1 MEAMRTIRWMS
12 LAFLLSLLAASA
24 EAATRHYY
32 ITAEDVTWDFA
43 PSGLNLT
50 EGRPIPA
57 PWGKTKWQKTRYFEY
72 TDSSFT
78 VRKPQPEWLGILG
91 PIIRA
96 EVGDEI
102 IVEFLN
108 RSRSTH
114 SIHPH
119 GVRYDKDNEGAYYVP
134 AGRGSLV
141 PTNGR
146 FTYHWFA
153 DAGSGPGPGQLS
165 SVVWWYHPHSA
176 GPMEI
181 NAGLMGPIIITAKGK
196 AKPDGS
202 PKDVDR
208 EFVTSFQIF
217 DELRGKDA
225 GMFHSINGYIFGNLP
240 GLVMK
245 KGEKVRWHLMGMGN
259 EKDLHTPHW
268 HGKVVSDA
276 FRHMDVV
283 ELLPASTLS
292 VDMMADN
299 PGVWMFHC
307 HVADHMEAGM
317 MSTFTIYDPP
327 ARSCPLKFVSGN
339 FWNTSSGK
347 YSVRIK
353 NTSGKAIKEWVLSS
367 EHFLAPQYLHRPFDS
382 NWPAAGPVAAGAEQ
396 TLEKNSYLK
405 GGDAI
410 QGWALFPRE
419 IVYQDGTKWSPQ
431 QHGECFQVYWRDKEH
446 PDVTVLPPAL
456 ANIAQED

>member
-1 MEAMRTIRWMS
+1 MRTIWWAS
-12 LAFLLSLLAASA
+12 LVLLLAFLAPAR
-24 EAATRHYY
+24 AATRRYY

-57 PWGKTKWQKTRYFEY
+57 PWAAQTKWQKTRYFEY
-72 TDSSFT
+72 TDSTFK

-119 GVRYDKDNEGAYYVP
+119 GVRYDKDSEGAYYVP

-217 DELRGKDA
+217 DELRGKDP
-225 GMFHSINGYIFGNLP
+225 GMFHAINGYVFGNLP

-259 EKDLHTPHW
+259 EKDMHTPHW
-268 HGKVVSDA
+268 HGKTVMDA
-276 FRHMDVV
+276 SRHMDVV
-283 ELLPASTLS
+283 ELLPASTYT
-292 VDMMADN
+292 VDMLADN
-299 PGVWMFHC
+299 PGVWMYHC

-327 ARSCPLKFVSGN
+327 ARSCPVRLDSGN
-339 FWNTSSGK
+339 FWNTTGK
-347 YSVRIK
+347 YSVTVK
-353 NTSGKAIKEWVLSS
+353 NSSGKPIKQLMLES
-367 EHFLAPQYLHRPFDS
+367 EHFLAPQYLHHPFDA
-382 NWPAAGPVAAGAEQ
+382 NWPVAGPISAGGEQ
-396 TLEKNSYLK
+396 TVQKDAYIQGGEK
-405 GGDAI
+405 I
-410 QGWALFPRE
+410 QGWALFPRKILFE
-419 IVYQDGTKWSPQ
+419 DGTTWEPK
-431 QHGECFQVYWRDKEH
+431 QHGECFQVYWREKEH
-446 PDVTVLPPAL
+446 PDLIVLPPAQGDTS
-456 ANIAQED
+456 QED